1 MDLSNWGGENKSSFK
16 TTYHA
21 EVPTAVQ
28 LLLGRRRANCTVV
41 MEFPHPNAVEAGA
54 KEANSSFQKPR
65 QPRITCSPVPEHA
78 QLRPCPVAGWK
89 NVLFPL

>member
-1 MDLSNWGGENKSSFK
+1 MDLSNWDGENKSSFK

-21 EVPTAVQ
+21 EVPTAVR

-41 MEFPHPNAVEAGA
+41 MEFPHPNAIEAGA

-65 QPRITCSPVPEHA
+65 QPRVTGSPVPEHV
-78 QLRPCPVAGWK
+78 QLRPCPVVG
-89 NVLFPL
+89 